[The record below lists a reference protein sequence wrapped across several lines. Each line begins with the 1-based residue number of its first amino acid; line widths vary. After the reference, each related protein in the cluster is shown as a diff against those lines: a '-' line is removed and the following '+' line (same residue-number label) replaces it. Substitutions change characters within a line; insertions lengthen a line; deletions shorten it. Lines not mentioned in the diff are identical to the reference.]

1 MAKEGM
7 NYLKSR
13 ISGYKPVD
21 GIVTGSY
28 KGVNSDLMAW
38 GLSDGNVRFVNMEN
52 RKKYE
57 L

>member
-1 MAKEGM
+1 MAKECV
-7 NYLKSR
+7 NYLKSK
-13 ISGYKPVD
+13 IPGYNPVD

-28 KGVNSDLMAW
+28 KGVNGDSMAW